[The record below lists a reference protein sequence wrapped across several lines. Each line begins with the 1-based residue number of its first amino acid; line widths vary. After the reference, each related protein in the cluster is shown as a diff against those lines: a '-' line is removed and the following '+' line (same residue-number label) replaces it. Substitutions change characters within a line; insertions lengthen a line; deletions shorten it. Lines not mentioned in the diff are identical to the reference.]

1 MILSTI
7 IPATVLK
14 AAITANL
21 IKNGEIWMNA
31 LDSRNKMSHTYD
43 FKQFEQIII
52 NIEKD
57 YYPEL
62 ENMYLVMLKFAE
74 EEMVDESKHI

>member
-14 AAITANL
+14 AAITVNL

-31 LDSRNKMSHTYD
+31 LESRNKMSHTYD

>member
-1 MILSTI
+1 
-7 IPATVLK
+7 
-14 AAITANL
+14 
-21 IKNGEIWMNA
+21 MNA